1 MRLWW
6 PFHQEWEDEM
16 SIRKEKNL
24 QIKEYEY
31 CEYSLILN
39 WNQQSLKTAIY

>member
-1 MRLWW
+1 
-6 PFHQEWEDEM
+6 M

-39 WNQQSLKTAIY
+39 WDQHSLKTAIY